1 MTDTQV
7 AKQQVTIKD
16 YITAPAV
23 QKKMASMFSEPRL
36 LDGFTQ
42 SVIALAGSD
51 DLLSKADP
59 RSVFN
64 AALQAASLNL
74 SINKNLGYA
83 HIIGFEN
90 RKKGIVEAQ
99 FQIGALGLK
108 QLAQR
113 TGQYKFLND
122 TDVREGELKKRDR
135 MTGAIEFDWIEDDAE
150 RAAKPVIGYLCYFE
164 LKSGFSSTLFM
175 TVDQLK
181 EHGKKYSQTYKRGFG
196 PWVDN
201 PDAMYRKTVIK
212 LNIKRNG
219 PMSTELQRAVE
230 LDQAVVA
237 DDGTPEYIDGEVLD
251 GEVLDG
257 ETKEEVTRKR
267 IQAAEAKRKELDSA
281 EHKAKAVKPSSP
293 APAEN
298 DTEVTPVPAGLV
310 ADVADVDV
318 EAIKDGS
325 LLDNAEVE
333 DGSK

>member
-1 MTDTQV
+1 MANEL
-7 AKQQVTIKD
+7 AKPQVTIRD

-113 TGQYKFLND
+113 TGQYRFLND

-135 MTGAIEFDWIEDDAE
+135 MTGAIEFDWIENDAE
-150 RAAKPVIGYLCYFE
+150 RMDKPVIGYVCYFE

-175 TVDQLK
+175 TIDQLK
-181 EHGKKYSQTYKRGFG
+181 EHGKKYSQTYKRNFG

-201 PDAMYRKTVIK
+201 FDAMCRKTVIK

-230 LDQAVVA
+230 LDQAVVN
-237 DDGTPEYIDGEVLD
+237 DDGSATYIDGEVTEPED
-251 GEVLDG
+251 KAAQ
-257 ETKEEVTRKR
+257 TKAR
-267 IQAAEAKRKELDSA
+267 IQAAEAKFKENSA
-281 EHKAKAVKPSSP
+281 SEHKPVAVKSQSVTDTTETSP
-293 APAEN
+293 TG
-298 DTEVTPVPAGLV
+298 TEEPTITDDELAT
-310 ADVADVDV
+310 VD
-318 EAIKDGS
+318 DGS
-325 LLDNAEVE
+325 ALDDIPMDDETEGAE
-333 DGSK
+333 